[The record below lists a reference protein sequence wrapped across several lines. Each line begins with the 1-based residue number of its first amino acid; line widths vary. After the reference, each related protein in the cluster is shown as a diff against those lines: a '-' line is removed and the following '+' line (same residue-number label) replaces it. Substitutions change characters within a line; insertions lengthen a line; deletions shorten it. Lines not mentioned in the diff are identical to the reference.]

1 MSMLVSVVIRTLN
14 EEKHLA
20 ELLSSID
27 RQQLDDFQVEKV
39 LIDSGSTDRT
49 LEIAEAHG
57 CRVFHIGK
65 HDFTFGRSLNWG
77 SKHADG
83 EILVYISGHCVPES
97 PSWLGRLIGP
107 VRDGVAAYSYGRQVG
122 RDTTKFS
129 ETKIFEKYYPETSR
143 IPQTGF
149 FCNNANSAIARS
161 AWETY
166 RFDEDVT
173 GLEDMELAKRI
184 VSDGG
189 ATAYVADAVVFHI
202 HDESWAQTK
211 RRYERES
218 IALQKIMPEVHISIA
233 DMLRYFFVG
242 VTSDFSD
249 ALEEK
254 RAAREFIGILK
265 FRSAQYWGTY
275 RGNHEHRVLSRK
287 RKENYYYPRKI
298 FGDSDE

>member
-1 MSMLVSVVIRTLN
+1 MLVSVVIRTLN

-27 RQQLDDFQVEKV
+27 RQELGDLQVEKI
-39 LIDSGSTDRT
+39 LIDSGSTDGT
-49 LEIAEAHG
+49 LEIAERHG

-65 HDFTFGRSLNWG
+65 HEFTFGRSLNWG

-97 PSWLGRLIGP
+97 SAWLSSLIGP
-107 VRDGVAAYSYGRQVG
+107 VRNGVSAYSYGRQVG

-143 IPQTGF
+143 IPQAGF

-161 AWETY
+161 AWEQY
-166 RFDEDVT
+166 QFDEDVT

-184 VSDGG
+184 TDDGG
-189 ATAYVADAVVFHI
+189 EIAYVADAVIFHI

-218 IALQKIMPEVHISIA
+218 IALQKIMPEVHISVG
-233 DMLRYFFVG
+233 DMLRYFFAG
-242 VTSDFSD
+242 VTSDLSD
-249 ALEEK
+249 ALAEK

-287 RKENYYYPRKI
+287 RKENYYYPSKI
-298 FGDSDE
+298 FGESDE

>member
-1 MSMLVSVVIRTLN
+1 MLVSVVIRTLN

-27 RQQLDDFQVEKV
+27 RQQLDDLQVEKI
-39 LIDSGSTDRT
+39 LIDSGSTDGT
-49 LEIAEAHG
+49 LEIAEQHG

-65 HDFTFGRSLNWG
+65 HEFTFGRSLNWG
-77 SKHADG
+77 SKHAEG
-83 EILVYISGHCVPES
+83 EILVYVSGHCVPEA
-97 PSWLGRLIGP
+97 PTWLSTLIGP
-107 VRDGVAAYSYGRQVG
+107 VRNGFSSYSYGRQVG

-161 AWETY
+161 VWESY
-166 RFDEDVT
+166 QFDEEVT

-184 VSDGG
+184 TNDGG
-189 ATAYVADAVVFHI
+189 EIAYVADAVVFHI

-218 IALQKIMPEVHISIA
+218 IALQKIMPEVHISIV
-233 DMLRYFFVG
+233 DMLRYFFAA
-242 VTSDFSD
+242 VTSDISD
-249 ALEEK
+249 VWSEK
-254 RAAREFIGILK
+254 RALREFVGILK

-287 RKENYYYPRKI
+287 RKEDYYYPSKI
-298 FGDSDE
+298 FGESDK